1 MTEATLQSDQNTPT
15 EAKNRVFSGMQP
27 SNALHLGNYLGALK
41 QWVTHQ
47 HENDNIFCVVDLHA
61 LTTPEEI
68 DPKVLHRQ
76 SREVAALYL
85 ACGIDPESNLIFI
98 QSHVSEHAE
107 LAWVLNCTTPLGWLY
122 RMTQFKA
129 KSDQKES
136 VGAGLLNY
144 PTLMAADI
152 LLYDTQSVPVGDDQ
166 RQHVEL
172 TRDIAIRFN
181 NLFGDVFV
189 LPNATIPPAGARVMS
204 FDEPE
209 TKMSKSVARER
220 SGHAVNLL
228 DSPKTIK
235 KTIMSAVTDSERET
249 RFEHASPGV
258 KNLLSLY
265 QVLTGASREEIE
277 ATFDGQGYG
286 TLKKAVLEVVMETLE
301 PIQERYYEIM
311 ADTDYIEGV
320 LAQGAAQ
327 ARETAAKTMQRVK
340 AATGLG

>member
-1 MTEATLQSDQNTPT
+1 MTEATLNAQPTPAT
-15 EAKNRVFSGMQP
+15 ETKKRVFSGMQP

-41 QWVTHQ
+41 QWVAHQ
-47 HENDNIFCVVDLHA
+47 SESDNIFCVVDLHA
-61 LTTPEEI
+61 LTIPEEI

-85 ACGIDPESNLIFI
+85 ACGIDPESNLVFI
-98 QSHVSEHAE
+98 QSHVREHTE
-107 LAWVLNCTTPLGWLY
+107 LAWILNCTTPLGWLY

-152 LLYDTQSVPVGDDQ
+152 LLYDTQNVPVGDDQ
-166 RQHVEL
+166 RQHVEF
-172 TRDIAIRFN
+172 TRDLAIRFN

-189 LPNATIPPAGARVMS
+189 LPNATIPPAGARIMR

-209 TKMSKSVARER
+209 TKMSKSIARER
-220 SGHAVNLL
+220 SGHAINLL

-235 KTIMSAVTDSERET
+235 KTVMSAVTDSERET

-265 QVLTGASREEIE
+265 QVLITESQEEIE
-277 ATFDGQGYG
+277 AKFEGQGYG
-286 TLKKAVLEVVMETLE
+286 TLKKAVLEAVMETLE
-301 PIQERYYEIM
+301 PIQSRYHDLM
-311 ADTDYIEGV
+311 ADADYIEGV
-320 LAQGAAQ
+320 LAKGAAQ
-327 ARETAAKTMQRVK
+327 AREVAAKTMVRVRD
-340 AATGLG
+340 ATGLG